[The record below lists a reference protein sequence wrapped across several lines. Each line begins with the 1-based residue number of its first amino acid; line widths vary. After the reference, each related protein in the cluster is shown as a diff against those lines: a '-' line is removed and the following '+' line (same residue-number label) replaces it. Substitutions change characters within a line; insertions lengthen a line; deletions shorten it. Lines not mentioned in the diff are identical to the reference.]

1 MIDKNGTISNEEVF
15 KVVCKRYSIDL
26 SVMQNSQ
33 GNSKIIDK

>member
-15 KVVCKRYSIDL
+15 NAVCKGYSIDL

-33 GNSKIIDK
+33 DNSKIIDK